1 MRTALPLVLLAAAC
15 APAGKNPSDPANP
28 AGTELQISAHLDPA
42 SPDPI
47 EGGLGLFAVS
57 VRNGSKRIV
66 ILRDLT
72 LADGTPVLTWENP
85 PPKPLVYDS
94 RLDEFRAEAGPR
106 ASGEGVHIGLLLP
119 GEAILFR
126 PQVRLLNLPR
136 RYLLYYHSY
145 TADEAARNVYFE
157 HREGGLLRYRQVHS
171 SDLEAMASAKAP
183 EATHRSVVFPHAR
196 SPLETPRTAEVTL
209 QADAPPRRFRLA
221 DALVRAGLTL
231 PEVEES
237 TFCVYLDGWAV
248 RARGKSWLITPKGA
262 TPLPA
267 ITRFE
272 LCFFHLDMIDP
283 HLGVQFEFTGALDV
297 RFPDRRI
304 VPLRDNQERMRKL
317 AFIPRE
323 EVAAFL
329 KDVAQ
334 KGLEVDVRFDGR
346 AASLVLRAASDR
358 SGSPSLPFGQALK
371 KAGIASAEVVEHVW
385 SEALEA
391 WAIRTKSA
399 SWVVSE
405 RGGGGLPAIPW
416 FAFFFRRLDE
426 LAAAGEA
433 RFEIPAELREAFP
446 YAAEGAVKR
455 SDLAK
460 FLAEA
465 KERDLTIDVLP
476 AGSTVPFRLRR

>member
-1 MRTALPLVLLAAAC
+1 MRTALLLVLLMAAC
-15 APAGKNPSDPANP
+15 APAGRNPSDPAGLS
-28 AGTELQISAHLDPA
+28 GTELQISAHLDPA

-72 LADGTPVLTWENP
+72 LADGTPLLTWENP
-85 PPKPLVYDS
+85 PSKPLVYDS
-94 RLDEFRAEAGPR
+94 RLDEFRAETGTR

-119 GEAILFR
+119 GETIHFR
-126 PQVRLLNLPR
+126 PQVRLLDLPR
-136 RYLLYYHSY
+136 KYVLYYHSY
-145 TADEAARNVYFE
+145 TPEEAARNVYFE
-157 HREGGLLRYRQVHS
+157 DRAEGRLRYRLLSS
-171 SDLEAMASAKAP
+171 SDIASMPPGKAP

-196 SPLETPRTAEVTL
+196 SPLETPRTAEVAL

-221 DALVRAGLTL
+221 DALARAGLTAA
-231 PEVEES
+231 EVEES

-248 RARGKSWLITPKGA
+248 RARGKSWLVTPKGA

-272 LCFFHLDMIDP
+272 LCFFHLDMIEP
-283 HLGVQFEFTGALDV
+283 HLSAQFEFTGAIDV
-297 RFPDRRI
+297 RFPDRKI
-304 VPLRDNQERMRKL
+304 VPLRDNQARMRKL

-329 KDVAQ
+329 KEVAQ

-346 AASLVLRAASDR
+346 VASLVLRAASDR
-358 SGSPSLPFGQALK
+358 SGAPTLPFGQALK
-371 KAGIASAEVVEHVW
+371 KAGISSAEVVEHVW

-391 WAIRTKSA
+391 WAVRTKSA
-399 SWVVSE
+399 SWFVSE
-405 RGGGGLPAIPW
+405 RGGGGLPSIPW

-433 RFEIPAELREAFP
+433 RFEIPAELREASP

-465 KERDLTIDVLP
+465 RERGLTIDVLP
-476 AGSTVPFRLRR
+476 AGSGVPFRLRK

>member
-1 MRTALPLVLLAAAC
+1 MRTALPLVLLLAAC
-15 APAGKNPSDPANP
+15 APPGRNPDDAAAP
-28 AGTELQISAHLDPA
+28 AGNELQISARLDPA
-42 SPDPI
+42 TMDPI

-57 VRNGSKRIV
+57 VRNASKRIV

-72 LADGTPVLTWENP
+72 LPDGAPILTWENP
-85 PPKPLVYDS
+85 PAKPLIYDS
-94 RLDEFRAEAGPR
+94 RLDEFRADAGPHS
-106 ASGEGVHIGLLLP
+106 SGEGVHIGLLLP
-119 GEAILFR
+119 GESIVFR

-136 RYLLYYHSY
+136 RYDLYYHSY
-145 TADEAARNVYFE
+145 TAAEAARNVYFE
-157 HREGGLLRYRQVHS
+157 DREGGGLRYRRVMS
-171 SDLEAMASAKAP
+171 KEVESMPPAKTA

-196 SPLETPRTAEVTL
+196 SPLETPRTAQVLL

-221 DALVRAGLTL
+221 DALVRAKLTP

-248 RARGKSWLITPKGA
+248 RSHGKSWLITPKGA

-272 LCFFHLDMIDP
+272 LCFFHLDMIEP
-283 HLGVQFEFTGALDV
+283 HLGAQFEFTGAIDV

-329 KDVAQ
+329 KEVAQ

-346 AASLVLRAASDR
+346 AASLVLRAASAR
-358 SGSPSLPFGQALK
+358 SGSPAFPFAEALK
-371 KAGIASAEVVEHVW
+371 KAGISSAEVVEHVW
-385 SEALEA
+385 SDALEA

-399 SWVVSE
+399 AWFVSE
-405 RGGGGLPAIPW
+405 RGGGGLPSIPW
-416 FAFFFRRLDE
+416 FVYFFRKLDE
-426 LAAAGEA
+426 LSATGPA
-433 RFEIPAELREAFP
+433 RFEIPSELHEGL
-446 YAAEGAVKR
+446 AAAADGAVKR
-455 SDLAK
+455 EDLPK
-460 FLAEA
+460 FLTEA
-465 KERDLTIDVLP
+465 KERGLTIDVLP
-476 AGSTVPFRLRR
+476 AGAAVPFRIRR